1 MKLRIRKSTS
11 WLFLLLMSI
20 LFMGI
25 GYATI
30 NSITGEIKGEVI
42 ATVQSG
48 VFITNVEYIKDIDAN
63 LNTSNIVYYKGTMMQ
78 SLIELSD
85 INPNSEIEYK
95 VTVYNNSENTYPFV
109 GVLYDEEF
117 YDNPDINFEISGF
130 NIGETIG
137 AKETKEIYITF
148 RYKNGVLPERTAL
161 SSYINF
167 KIAEPN
173 RLVLANSVAATGKY
187 LTGTITKEKIETIEF
202 KLGKEQPSGTIVE
215 SFDASEKQDESIMAY
230 YTDTDGDGLYEL
242 TFASDGIIAANE
254 DAKYLFQ
261 NLIKL
266 AKINFENFSTYGVTN
281 MRYMFYYCSSLT
293 TLDLRKFDT
302 SKVTSMKF
310 MFYNCSSLTT
320 LDVSK
325 FNTSNV
331 TEMISMFGGCSG
343 LTTLDV
349 SKFNTSKVTNMTSMF
364 FGCTSLTKLDLS
376 SYSTSS
382 ITAISGMFQ
391 NCSSLT
397 TIDLSKFDISK
408 VTNLNAMFSGCSS
421 LTTIYVSEFNSET
434 NTGWT
439 TSAVTN
445 SGNMFSNCTKIVGGN
460 GTTFNS
466 SYTDKTYA
474 VIDKTGTPGYLTN
487 IKDKP

>member
-1 MKLRIRKSTS
+1 MQNMFYKCSGLTTLDVSKFDTS
-11 WLFLLLMSI
+11 NVTTMQNMFS
-20 LFMGI
+20 
-25 GYATI
+25 
-30 NSITGEIKGEVI
+30 SC
-42 ATVQSG
+42 SG
-48 VFITNVEYIKDIDAN
+48 LTTLDVNNF
-63 LNTSNIVYYKGTMMQ
+63 NTS
-78 SLIELSD
+78 
-85 INPNSEIEYK
+85 K
-95 VTVYNNSENTYPFV
+95 VTTMQNMFYGCSDLTTIYVSEFDSETNSGWTTSAVTNSTKMFGLCTKIV
-109 GVLYDEEF
+109 GG
-117 YDNPDINFEISGF
+117 NGTTF
-130 NIGETIG
+130 N
-137 AKETKEIYITF
+137 
-148 RYKNGVLPERTAL
+148 
-161 SSYINF
+161 SSYTDKTYAVIDTAETPGYLTNINGNQQV
-167 KIAEPN
+167 N
-173 RLVLANSVAATGKY
+173 RLISASSVAATRAY
-187 LTGTITKEKIETIEF
+187 LKGTIKKNKIETIEF

-397 TIDLSKFDISK
+397 TI
-408 VTNLNAMFSGCSS
+408 
-421 LTTIYVSEFNSET
+421 YVSEFNSET

>member
-130 NIGETIG
+130 NMGETIG

-202 KLGKEQPSGTIVE
+202 KLGKEQPEGTAEI
-215 SFDASEKQDESIMAY
+215 FDASEKQDESIIGY
-230 YTDTDGDGLYEL
+230 YTDTDGNNLYEL
-242 TFASDGIIAANE
+242 TFASDEVIATNKNAQ
-254 DAKYLFQ
+254 YLFQ
-261 NLIKL
+261 NLTNLTSIEF
-266 AKINFENFSTYGVTN
+266 NNFSTYGVTG
-281 MRYMFYYCSSLT
+281 MQQ
-293 TLDLRKFDT
+293 
-302 SKVTSMKF
+302 
-310 MFYNCSSLTT
+310 MFYNCSGLTT
-320 LDVSK
+320 VNLSN
-325 FNTSNV
+325 FNTTNV
-331 TEMISMFGGCSG
+331 IDMQSMFGNCSG

-349 SKFNTSKVTNMTSMF
+349 SKFDTSNVTTMQNMFSSCSGLTTLDVNNFNTSKVTTMQNMF
-364 FGCTSLTKLDLS
+364 
-376 SYSTSS
+376 Y
-382 ITAISGMFQ
+382 
-391 NCSSLT
+391 
-397 TIDLSKFDISK
+397 
-408 VTNLNAMFSGCSS
+408 GCSD

>member
-130 NIGETIG
+130 NMGETIG

-173 RLVLANSVAATGKY
+173 RLVLSNSVAATGKY

-202 KLGKEQPSGTIVE
+202 KLGKEQPEGTAEI
-215 SFDASEKQDESIMAY
+215 FDASEKQDESIIGY
-230 YTDTDGDGLYEL
+230 YTDTDGNNLYEL
-242 TFASDGIIAANE
+242 TFASDEVIA
-254 DAKYLFQ
+254 
-261 NLIKL
+261 
-266 AKINFENFSTYGVTN
+266 TN
-281 MRYMFYYCSSLT
+281 KNAQYFKNIVRFYFFLT
-293 TLDLRKFDT
+293 
-302 SKVTSMKF
+302 
-310 MFYNCSSLTT
+310 
-320 LDVSK
+320 
-325 FNTSNV
+325 
-331 TEMISMFGGCSG
+331 
-343 LTTLDV
+343 
-349 SKFNTSKVTNMTSMF
+349 F
-364 FGCTSLTKLDLS
+364 F
-376 SYSTSS
+376 
-382 ITAISGMFQ
+382 AQ
-391 NCSSLT
+391 
-397 TIDLSKFDISK
+397 
-408 VTNLNAMFSGCSS
+408 
-421 LTTIYVSEFNSET
+421 
-434 NTGWT
+434 
-439 TSAVTN
+439 
-445 SGNMFSNCTKIVGGN
+445 
-460 GTTFNS
+460 
-466 SYTDKTYA
+466 
-474 VIDKTGTPGYLTN
+474 
-487 IKDKP
+487 